1 MRPTQLSS
9 IKSTTPEETF
19 ASKHAWLLRW
29 ALHFSQNDRAAA
41 EDLVQESF
49 VKLLLSWDSLTDLE
63 NIEPLLYSYLK
74 YAYLTERRRGQNYSF
89 QSLSTID
96 FDTLFIRLRMANQ
109 SDQLTI
115 QNELRR
121 IVAYLLMRRRTAK
134 FASIFL
140 LRFFHSYFPQDI
152 MRVCL
157 ITRHAVD
164 LSLRYAREDV
174 KSYLAGAERVQE
186 FPRPTPAPPKGHVAI
201 STHSFAEEIRR
212 TIFSATNDACLP
224 VEHLRQRYNS
234 PAPLPIDCDLLSHVV
249 ACERCL
255 DVVNASCGLPPAAK
269 RFPGDAVGPVPRA
282 RNTGR
287 KTLDTAKQATA
298 TAIAEGRNRLRD
310 IYEHHPSGLMI
321 AINGQVLAVRDIS
334 SEHSA
339 LKVDIHSLDTLRL
352 IEVLSEQGLTLL
364 AFPLVQSPPDS
375 EPEVTHRVEMS
386 GGRQVSLVVQ
396 FTRDGALVEA
406 TYDDPSFLVG
416 SEDLSPR
423 ERSEVGSSSFL
434 PLDSASEKVTTLLRR
449 LTDRLKAIRTRPVG
463 AALACVT
470 VLLAFA
476 IYSWVGTTNRTL
488 HTRPSALLA
497 RAVSAERTVASSGA
511 KGVSHQRLLIRSSSR
526 TLQRDIY
533 RDLEGHR
540 HPRIQPPSTLDLPI
554 EKTLEEAGVSWESLL
569 SASGFQ
575 QWHDRAPNRID
586 NIDGDGT
593 ALLTLRT
600 TSDDPIV
607 RMESLTVRAAD
618 FHPVKRI
625 LELRNREVI
634 EIAELT
640 YDIAPWSKEAE
651 SWFEPDAS
659 LLDTT
664 RSPGI
669 SPSLHL
675 SLRLS
680 EGQLDE
686 IQLHV
691 MLALNYLHADTERL
705 TISRSSKGVEVKG
718 VVETGERKLQ
728 IVTALSAISH
738 VVPHIL
744 SYRDMEQAPTPD
756 TSPTT
761 VSAVSVISTSSP
773 MDAACDSRHLDR
785 ETCRRI
791 TYQLL
796 NAATSIVRKSNQI
809 DDLRTQFASAPSLT
823 SEAASIG
830 NSLLLAD
837 IADINAAVAE
847 QQRVFDSLGISLPQS
862 PDAAAGESDC
872 LVTSARRNLSL
883 AAGLAHAGND
893 PSTPAETSLAEL
905 ARTVSLLQ
913 VCLSRIPNAFP
924 TGTTSKRSHAPQP

>member
-1 MRPTQLSS
+1 MRPTQSSS
-9 IKSTTPEETF
+9 IKSTTPEEAF

-174 KSYLAGAERVQE
+174 KSFLAGADRIQE
-186 FPRPTPAPPKGHVAI
+186 FPRPTPAPLKGHVAI
-201 STHSFAEEIRR
+201 STQSFAEEIRR
-212 TIFSATNDACLP
+212 AIFSATNDACLP

-234 PAPLPIDCDLLSHVV
+234 PTPLPIDCDLLSHVV

-269 RFPGDAVGPVPRA
+269 RFPGDAVGTVPRTRNTA
-282 RNTGR
+282 RNI
-287 KTLDTAKQATA
+287 LDTAKQAT
-298 TAIAEGRNRLRD
+298 TSAIAEGRNRLRD

-339 LKVDIHSLDTLRL
+339 LKVDMHSLDTLRL

-375 EPEVTHRVEMS
+375 EPEVSHRVEMS

-406 TYDDPSFLVG
+406 TYDDPSFLIG
-416 SEDLSPR
+416 TDALSPR
-423 ERSEVGSSSFL
+423 ELSEVSTRPL
-434 PLDSASEKVTTLLRR
+434 PLSSAPEKVTTLLRR
-449 LTDRLKAIRTRPVG
+449 LTGRLKTIRTRPVG

-470 VLLAFA
+470 VLLALA

-488 HTRPSALLA
+488 YTRPSALLA
-497 RAVSAERTVASSGA
+497 RAVSAERSVASSGA

-554 EKTLEEAGVSWESLL
+554 EKTLEEAGISWDSPL
-569 SASGFQ
+569 SAADFQ
-575 QWHDRAPNRID
+575 QWHDHAPNRID

-651 SWFEPDAS
+651 VWFEPDAS
-659 LLDTT
+659 LLDPA
-664 RSPGI
+664 RSLRV
-669 SPSLHL
+669 SPSFHPPLQ
-675 SLRLS
+675 LS
-680 EGQLDE
+680 EEHLDE
-686 IQLHV
+686 LQLHV
-691 MLALNYLHADTERL
+691 MLTLNYLHADTERL
-705 TISRSSKGVEVKG
+705 TISRSTKGIDVKG
-718 VVETGERKLQ
+718 VVETEERKLQ

-738 VVPHIL
+738 VAPHIL
-744 SYRDMEQAPTPD
+744 SYRDMEQAPTPE

-761 VSAVSVISTSSP
+761 VSAVSVISTSSS
-773 MDAACDSRHLDR
+773 MDAFCDSRHLDR

-791 TYQLL
+791 SYQLL

-809 DDLRTQFASAPSLT
+809 DELHSQFASTPSLT
-823 SEAASIG
+823 PEATSIG

-837 IADINAAVAE
+837 LADINDALSE
-847 QQRVFDSLGISLPQS
+847 QERVFTSLGISLPEL
-862 PDAAAGESDC
+862 PDAATSEPDC
-872 LVTSARRNLSL
+872 LVSSARRNLSRATEL
-883 AAGLAHAGND
+883 ARAGND
-893 PSTPAETSLAEL
+893 PSTPAESSLAEL
-905 ARTVSLLQ
+905 GRSVRLLQ
-913 VCLSRIPNAFP
+913 VCLSRLPNAFP
-924 TGTTSKRSHAPQP
+924 TDTTSKRSPAPQP